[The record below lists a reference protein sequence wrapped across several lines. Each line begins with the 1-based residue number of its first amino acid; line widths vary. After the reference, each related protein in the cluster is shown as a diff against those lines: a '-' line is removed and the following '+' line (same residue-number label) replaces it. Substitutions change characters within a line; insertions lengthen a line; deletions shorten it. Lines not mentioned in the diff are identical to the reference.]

1 MKITT
6 DADLAWA
13 DARDGRPWL
22 MVSRR
27 RGSGWGSTRIRFE
40 AGRTL
45 WLGGVRF
52 DGEAGL
58 DGHSDGDVVCH
69 ALADALLGAL
79 RSATWGSISPTTIP
93 RPPGSPAPICLTRV
107 VALLAEA
114 GRRPASC
121 DLTVVCD
128 RPAIATHRDEMR
140 SRIGA
145 VLGLPI
151 DRVSVKATRPEGLGL
166 MGDGV
171 GCLAVAMVS

>member
-1 MKITT
+1 MAEGVRAPRVGLGF
-6 DADLAWA
+6 DAH
-13 DARDGRPWL
+13 
-22 MVSRR
+22 
-27 RGSGWGSTRIRFE
+27 RFE

-52 DGEAGL
+52 EGEPGL

-79 RSATWGSISPTTIP
+79 ALGDVGQHFPDDDAATDGIA
-93 RPPGSPAPICLTRV
+93 GADLLTRV
-107 VALLAEA
+107 VALLADA
-114 GRRPASC
+114 GGRPTSC
-121 DLTVVCD
+121 DVTVVCV
-128 RPAIATHRDEMR
+128 RPAIAPHRDEMR
-140 SRIGA
+140 SRIGE

-166 MGDGV
+166 EGDGV